1 MSEQP
6 EALRL
11 ADVLEDIFIPV
22 IVDRQQAAAEL
33 RRLHE
38 ENQKLQQQLGE
49 SVWNYGEKVRANQE
63 LLEAL
68 KTVMGDANHGQNMT
82 WAQRCS
88 QARAA
93 ITKGEQA

>member
-11 ADVLEDIFIPV
+11 ADELERWLLV
-22 IVDRQQAAAEL
+22 SAKTRLEAAAEL

-38 ENQKLQQQLGE
+38 ANQKLQQQLGE
-49 SVWNYGEKVRANQE
+49 AVWNYGEKVRANQE

-68 KTVMGDANHGQNMT
+68 KLADALLWGANMN
-82 WAQRCS
+82 AVVVERKIK
-88 QARAA
+88 AA
-93 ITKGEQA
+93 IAKGEQA